1 MSTANNKS
9 IPYYPG
15 CSQTV
20 TNRAYDISSRS
31 VARELGLELKEI
43 EDWNCC
49 GATTYLSLDEK
60 QALVLSARNLAIT
73 ETAYGNG
80 GGDLVTICNGC
91 YVALRKAN
99 LYLGSDE
106 KLHTFIRSA
115 LNAGGMDYTGTVKVR
130 HFLDVIVNDI
140 GEEKVR
146 TRVKKPLEG
155 LKVAAYSG
163 CQLGRPFVDVEDP
176 EFPTMM
182 DTLLEWLGAEVVNFP
197 YKAKCCGGM
206 IMTTQRDVGLRLTGT
221 ILQNA
226 KVNSADCV
234 ATACP
239 LCQIN
244 LEGYQAD
251 AGSAIKGECDI
262 PVLYFTQ
269 LMGIAF
275 DLEEKE
281 LALKDNLTSYD
292 VAVAGRGQ

>member
-60 QALVLSARNLAIT
+60 QALVLSARNLAIA
-73 ETAYGNG
+73 ETVYGNG

-115 LNAGGMDYTGTVKVR
+115 LKAGGMDYTGTVKVR

-226 KVNSADCV
+226 KVNGADCV

-275 DLEEKE
+275 DLQEKE

>member
-1 MSTANNKS
+1 VEQQPT
-9 IPYYPG
+9 
-15 CSQTV
+15 
-20 TNRAYDISSRS
+20 
-31 VARELGLELKEI
+31 
-43 EDWNCC
+43 
-49 GATTYLSLDEK
+49 LSLDEK

-73 ETAYGNG
+73 ENLYGNG
-80 GGDLVTICNGC
+80 GGDLATICNGC

-99 LYLGSDE
+99 QYLGSDE

-115 LNAGGMDYTGTVKVR
+115 LKAGGMDYTGTVKVR
-130 HFLDVIVNDI
+130 HLLDIIVNDI
-140 GEEKVR
+140 GEDVVR
-146 TRVKKPLEG
+146 THVKKPLEG

-182 DTLLEWLGAEVVNFP
+182 DTLLGWLGAEIVNFP

-206 IMTTQRDVGLRLTGT
+206 IMTTQRDVGLRLTGAV
-221 ILQNA
+221 LQNA
-226 KVNSADCV
+226 KINGADCV

-244 LEGYQAD
+244 LEGYQSD
-251 AGSAIKGECDI
+251 AGSAIKGDCDI

-275 DLEEKE
+275 GLEEKK